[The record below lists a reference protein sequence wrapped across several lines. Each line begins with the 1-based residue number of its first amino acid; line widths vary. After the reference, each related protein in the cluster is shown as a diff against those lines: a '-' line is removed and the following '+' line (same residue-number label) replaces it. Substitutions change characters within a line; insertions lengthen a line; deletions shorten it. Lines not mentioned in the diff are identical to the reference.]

1 MNRILLFS
9 MGVMLA
15 TICSCSSQTKNTMV
29 GEPVVRFDYNNRMDS
44 KNYSYHSPSVEI
56 VFESQPTGALV
67 EWNDGR
73 GQWMAVGSTPM
84 ENIAIEATGKPELF
98 RISQEGYLPQ
108 IRWVKTQ
115 ADVEKVNIEI
125 NLVKDI
131 TPNREYLGTGN

>member
-15 TICSCSSQTKNTMV
+15 TICGCASQTKNTMV
-29 GEPVVRFDYNNRMDS
+29 GEPEVKFDCNNRMDS
-44 KNYSYHSPSVEI
+44 KSYAFHTSRVEV
-56 VFESQPTGALV
+56 VFASQPTGALV

-73 GQWMAVGSTPM
+73 GQWIAVGSTPM
-84 ENIAIEATGKPELF
+84 ENVAIEATGKPELF

-115 ADVEKVNIEI
+115 ANIEKMNIEI

-131 TPNREYLGTGN
+131 TPNREYLGEGS